1 MKIAREVT
9 TEGLNLYAD
18 EQYPTGKIT
27 HIASVEM
34 TIERAMDLHDG
45 ESATRFL
52 RQVLKAGTTGFQR
65 LTFVVDPDKRSKAE
79 DALIEQA
86 IVAARK
92 RAQIVAAPEGMRV
105 GQVLSISL
113 VGEPEVHPMVHM
125 PRFMAASPSSKE
137 HRAVPIH
144 AGQGSLLSKT
154 VFATFSL
161 EPAPAQ

>member
-1 MKIAREVT
+1 MLTRSTRQE
-9 TEGLNLYAD
+9 
-18 EQYPTGKIT
+18 KIT
-27 HIASVEM
+27 HIAAVEM

-52 RQVLKAGTTGFQR
+52 RQVLKAGTTGFQS

-79 DALIEQA
+79 DALIAQA

-92 RAQIVAAPEGMRV
+92 RAQIVAAPEGMKV

-113 VGEPEVHPMVHM
+113 VGQPEVYPKVRM
-125 PRFMAASPSSKE
+125 PSFMTASESRKE
-137 HRAVPIH
+137 RLAVPIH

-161 EPAPAQ
+161 EPAPTR